1 MHLRENLWT
10 FALVL
15 YSDHSWANTAN
26 PALTQ
31 LQRIWNQYSKERILF
46 FNIMRLREYEIIIH
60 TIYSIF
66 CGQKNRSCRSC
77 WERQA
82 ALHSTQWQARSCRAA
97 LPMAHNTRLQVEYL
111 RRNMTGYEMLHTCTI
126 HVSPSSA
133 DGGESDYEEQQ
144 SHAPLISQLIAY
156 T

>member
-1 MHLRENLWT
+1 MKKMHLRVNLQT

-15 YSDHSWANTAN
+15 YSDNSWANTAN

-46 FNIMRLREYEIIIH
+46 ANILRLFIFIIH
-60 TIYSIF
+60 TIYRIF

-77 WERQA
+77 WERRA
-82 ALHSTQWQARSCRAA
+82 ALHCTQWQARSCRAA
-97 LPMAHNTRLQVEYL
+97 PSMAHSTRLQVEYL
-111 RRNMTGYEMLHTCTI
+111 RRNMTGYETYHTCTI
-126 HVSPSSA
+126 HV
-133 DGGESDYEEQQ
+133 YEEQQ
-144 SHAPLISQLIAY
+144 SHASLILQLILGHVY